1 MGGFTLSHTGNERSN
16 RMVSEPTIFALSSAS
31 GRCGVAV
38 VRVSGPV
45 AGLVLD
51 RMAPPRP
58 RPRVAS
64 ARRLAHPGTGERL
77 DHALVLWFP
86 APKSFTGDDVAE
98 LHVHGGRAVI
108 QAVLAALAEVP
119 GCRLAE
125 PGEFA
130 RRAFHNGKIDL
141 TEAEGLADLIDAE
154 TEAQRRQALRQADGA
169 LSALYEG
176 WRRGLIEA
184 TALVEAAIDFADE
197 GDVGD
202 RTFQQAVGVVR
213 DLDWAIRRHLDDGH
227 RGEIL
232 REGFHV
238 VLAGPPNVGKSSLLN
253 ALARREAAIVSEE
266 AGTTR
271 DVIEVRLDLE
281 GLPIVVSDTAGLR
294 TAQGKVEQ
302 EGIRRTLE
310 RGRVADLILWLMD
323 ATAPVAQL
331 PPELAARIGDTLW
344 VVNKTDLRPDGWT
357 DTLPDDMVAVS
368 ARTGRGL
375 DELTRRVAG
384 IARERLGGHE
394 HPALTHVRHRSN
406 LESCRDALAAF
417 LRGSEHQLELRAEDL
432 RQAAN
437 ALGRLTGKVDPEQ
450 VLDQIFKRFCIGK

>member
-1 MGGFTLSHTGNERSN
+1 MTHA
-16 RMVSEPTIFALSSAS
+16 PTIFALSSAP
-31 GRCGVAV
+31 GRSGVAV
-38 VRVSGPV
+38 IRVSGPQ
-45 AGLVLD
+45 AGMVLD
-51 RMAPPRP
+51 LMTPPRP
-58 RPRVAS
+58 TPRMVS
-64 ARRLAHPGTGERL
+64 GRHLVHPRTGERL
-77 DHALVLWFP
+77 DYALVLWFA
-86 APKSFTGDDVAE
+86 APKSFTGEDVAE

-108 QAVLAALAEVP
+108 QAVLSALAEVP

-130 RRAFHNGKIDL
+130 RRAFHHGKIDL

-169 LSALYEG
+169 LFALYEG
-176 WRRGLIEA
+176 WRQRLIEA

-202 RTFQQAVGVVR
+202 WTFHQAVAVVR
-213 DLDWAIRRHLDDGH
+213 ELNGAIRRHLDDGH

-281 GLPIVVSDTAGLR
+281 GLPVVVSDTAGLR

-310 RGRVADLILWLMD
+310 RGRSADLILWLMD
-323 ATAPVAQL
+323 ATAPIVQL
-331 PPELAARIGDTLW
+331 PPELADRANDTLW
-344 VVNKTDLRPDGWT
+344 VANKMDLHPDGWPAI
-357 DTLPDDMVAVS
+357 LPDDRVAIS
-368 ARTGRGL
+368 AKTGRGM
-375 DELTRRVAG
+375 DDLTRRVAA
-384 IARERLGGHE
+384 IARGRVGDDE
-394 HPALTHVRHRSN
+394 HPALTQLRHRSN
-406 LESCRDALAAF
+406 LENCRDALAAF
-417 LRGSEHQLELRAEDL
+417 LSGSEEQLELRAEEL
-432 RQAAN
+432 RQACN

>member
-1 MGGFTLSHTGNERSN
+1 
-16 RMVSEPTIFALSSAS
+16 MVPDRTIFALSSAP

-38 VRVSGPV
+38 VRVSGPL

-51 RMAPPRP
+51 SVAPPRP

-64 ARRLAHPGTGERL
+64 GRHLAHPRTGERL

-98 LHVHGGRAVI
+98 LHIHGGRAVV

-154 TEAQRRQALRQADGA
+154 TEAQRRQALRQAAGA

-176 WRRGLIEA
+176 WRRALIEA

-202 RTFQQAVGVVR
+202 RTFQQAVAVVR
-213 DLDWAIRRHLDDGH
+213 DLERAIRRHLDDGH

-271 DVIEVRLDLE
+271 DVIEVRLDVE

-294 TAQGKVEQ
+294 PAEGQVEQ

-310 RGRVADLILWLMD
+310 RGRMADLILWLMD

-331 PPELAARIGDTLW
+331 PPELAARAGDTLW
-344 VVNKTDLRPDGWT
+344 VANKTDLRLDGWPET
-357 DTLPDDMVAVS
+357 MPDDMAAIS
-368 ARTGRGL
+368 AKTGQGI
-375 DELTRRVAG
+375 DELTRRVAA
-384 IARERLGGHE
+384 IARERLSGDE
-394 HPALTHVRHRSN
+394 HPALTQVRHRSN
-406 LESCRDALAAF
+406 LETCRHALAAF
-417 LRGSEHQLELRAEDL
+417 LRGSEQQLELRAEDL
-432 RQAAN
+432 RQAVS

>member
-1 MGGFTLSHTGNERSN
+1 
-16 RMVSEPTIFALSSAS
+16 
-31 GRCGVAV
+31 
-38 VRVSGPV
+38 
-45 AGLVLD
+45 
-51 RMAPPRP
+51 MA
-58 RPRVAS
+58 
-64 ARRLAHPGTGERL
+64 E
-77 DHALVLWFP
+77 F
-86 APKSFTGDDVAE
+86 
-98 LHVHGGRAVI
+98 HVHGGRAVV
-108 QAVLAALAEVP
+108 QAVLAALSEVP
-119 GCRLAE
+119 RCRLAE

-169 LSALYEG
+169 LSVLYEG
-176 WRRGLIEA
+176 WRRALIEA

-197 GDVGD
+197 SDVGD
-202 RTFQQAVGVVR
+202 RAFEQAVGVVR
-213 DLDWAIRRHLDDGH
+213 DLNRAIRQHLDDGH

-271 DVIEVRLDLE
+271 DVIEVRLDLK
-281 GLPIVVSDTAGLR
+281 GLPVVVSDTAGLR
-294 TAQGKVEQ
+294 AAQGKVEQ

-310 RGRVADLILWLMD
+310 RGRSADLILWLMD

-331 PPELAARIGDTLW
+331 PAELAARAANTLW
-344 VVNKTDLRPDGWT
+344 VVNKTDLRPHGW
-357 DTLPDDMVAVS
+357 PDDRLADGMVAIS
-368 ARTGRGL
+368 AKTGCGI
-375 DELTRRVAG
+375 DELTRRIAA
-384 IARERLGGHE
+384 IARERLGGDE
-394 HPALTHVRHRSN
+394 HPALTQVRHRKN
-406 LESCRDALAAF
+406 LESCRDALTAF
-417 LRGSEHQLELRAEDL
+417 LRDSEQQFELRAEDL

-437 ALGRLTGKVDPEQ
+437 ALGRLTGKVDPED